1 MFLHKRGIG
10 LIRLM
15 KPKREEE
22 VDILISE
29 AARERG
35 GRVFPG
41 QWPGAS
47 PKLGSRRALASPA
60 HTGDRRRGLSPAL
73 QMRVLGPGDPGLTLK
88 APQWLAEGQHARWV
102 EHTRRL
108 DGRTSAV
115 REAGQASWK
124 LSRPTAGSPSP
135 REGAPGPPLQPRAY
149 ARCPSP
155 CLREG

>member
-41 QWPGAS
+41 QWPGGQPQAGLSEGTCLTGSHRRQAPRSQPGSADESLGPRRPWSYAEGATVAS
-47 PKLGSRRALASPA
+47 GRSARSLGGAHSPA
-60 HTGDRRRGLSPAL
+60 
-73 QMRVLGPGDPGLTLK
+73 
-88 APQWLAEGQHARWV
+88 
-102 EHTRRL
+102 
-108 DGRTSAV
+108 GR
-115 REAGQASWK
+115 QD
-124 LSRPTAGSPSP
+124 
-135 REGAPGPPLQPRAY
+135 Q
-149 ARCPSP
+149 RCS
-155 CLREG
+155 